1 MDQLWSDC
9 RSDLTLSGVG
19 IESQIFFSGMDMA
32 ISFIEHLVGKKITEH
47 IRGIVELSER
57 KEDDDEFAEM
67 YGLL

>member
-1 MDQLWSDC
+1 
-9 RSDLTLSGVG
+9 
-19 IESQIFFSGMDMA
+19 MA